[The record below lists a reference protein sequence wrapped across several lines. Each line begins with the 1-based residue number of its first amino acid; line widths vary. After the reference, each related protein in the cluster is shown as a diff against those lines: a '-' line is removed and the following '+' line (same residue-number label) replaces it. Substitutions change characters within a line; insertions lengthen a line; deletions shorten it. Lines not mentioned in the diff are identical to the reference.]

1 MRSTFFIEILIIFCA
16 TKQIQSMNHEK
27 DAILEKLLNDVKNL
41 KNEIKI
47 LKDSAIQK
55 NFVGEESEVIE
66 SKGND
71 GVSGVLND
79 VQTQSQSKE
88 SINKEH
94 ADPTCNCGGG
104 EDRD

>member
-1 MRSTFFIEILIIFCA
+1 MMRSTFFIEILIIFCA
-16 TKQIQSMNHEK
+16 SKQIQSMNHEK

-47 LKDSAIQK
+47 LKDSASQN
-55 NFVGEESEVIE
+55 NFVAEESEDIE

-79 VQTQSQSKE
+79 VETQSKE
-88 SINKEH
+88 SINKDH
-94 ADPTCNCGGG
+94 ANPTCNCGGG

>member
-1 MRSTFFIEILIIFCA
+1 MRSTLFIEILIIFCA
-16 TKQIQSMNHEK
+16 SKQIQSMNHEK

-47 LKDSAIQK
+47 LKDSASQN
-55 NFVGEESEVIE
+55 NFVGEESEDIE

-79 VQTQSQSKE
+79 VETQSKE

-94 ADPTCNCGGG
+94 ANPTCNCGGG